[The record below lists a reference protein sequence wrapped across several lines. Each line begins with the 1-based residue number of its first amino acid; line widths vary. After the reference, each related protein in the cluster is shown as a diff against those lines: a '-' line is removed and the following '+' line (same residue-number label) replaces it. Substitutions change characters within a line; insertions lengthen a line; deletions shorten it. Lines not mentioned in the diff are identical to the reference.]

1 MSLYRQASALIAG
14 MGAIFLAG
22 CAVGPAYVR
31 PAVAAPA
38 AFMGQAR
45 IDQRTAATAAN
56 PDQARA
62 DWDQPRAVRDQAHA
76 GRDQV
81 GTDRHALSGAPTAW
95 WQSFNDPLL
104 DRFIDRALAQNL
116 DLEQAVARVRQ
127 ARASLRNADAALL
140 PSGTVTGDATRSR
153 FSVETPIGE
162 VVNSTPGFDRTGNVF
177 EADLGASWEIDLFG
191 GLRRGRQ
198 SAVALYQAARIG
210 VAASRLTVAA
220 QTADTYVAIR
230 GLQTRIAIT
239 QDQVDRQRQLVSLV
253 KLQLGKG
260 VASTLQLNQAEGSL
274 AQVEASLPALA
285 SALDAAMNALDVLVG
300 AQPGTYRAELG
311 PVAGIPAA
319 PAIANAAG
327 PADLIRRRPD
337 LVVAERKLEAANAQI
352 GVALSEYYPKFSLNG
367 LIGSATMK
375 TGDLFTDG
383 SNQWQGVLG
392 LRWRLFDFGRVD
404 AEVSAAR
411 GRHAEALASYRLSV
425 LRATEDVED
434 AFSALVNSESQE
446 QTLARGED
454 SLRLARD
461 ASVAAYKGGVVSL
474 IEVIDADT
482 RLLGTRDARAQARTQ
497 AARAAIASFK
507 ALGGGWTADRAA
519 I

>member
-1 MSLYRQASALIAG
+1 MHWTCWSEHSPVPIARNS
-14 MGAIFLAG
+14 IWS
-22 CAVGPAYVR
+22 
-31 PAVAAPA
+31 
-38 AFMGQAR
+38 
-45 IDQRTAATAAN
+45 RT
-56 PDQARA
+56 
-62 DWDQPRAVRDQAHA
+62 
-76 GRDQV
+76 
-81 GTDRHALSGAPTAW
+81 
-95 WQSFNDPLL
+95 
-104 DRFIDRALAQNL
+104 
-116 DLEQAVARVRQ
+116 
-127 ARASLRNADAALL
+127 
-140 PSGTVTGDATRSR
+140 SR
-153 FSVETPIGE
+153 W
-162 VVNSTPGFDRTGNVF
+162 R
-177 EADLGASWEIDLFG
+177 
-191 GLRRGRQ
+191 
-198 SAVALYQAARIG
+198 
-210 VAASRLTVAA
+210 
-220 QTADTYVAIR
+220 
-230 GLQTRIAIT
+230 
-239 QDQVDRQRQLVSLV
+239 
-253 KLQLGKG
+253 
-260 VASTLQLNQAEGSL
+260 
-274 AQVEASLPALA
+274 
-285 SALDAAMNALDVLVG
+285 
-300 AQPGTYRAELG
+300 
-311 PVAGIPAA
+311 

-337 LVVAERKLEAANAQI
+337 LIVAERKLKAANAQV

-375 TGDLFTDG
+375 TGNLFTDG
-383 SNQWQGVLG
+383 SGQWQGVLG

-446 QTLARGED
+446 QTLARGEE

-482 RLLGTRDARAQARTQ
+482 RLLNTRDARAQARTQ